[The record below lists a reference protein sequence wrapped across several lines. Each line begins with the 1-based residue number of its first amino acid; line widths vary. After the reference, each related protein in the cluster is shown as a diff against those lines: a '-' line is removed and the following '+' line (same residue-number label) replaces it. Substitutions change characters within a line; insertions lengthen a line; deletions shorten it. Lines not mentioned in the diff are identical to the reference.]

1 MYCHAIIQ
9 DCVEKGEHQ
18 IYVVEATK
26 NLDLAKESLAV
37 GVADFKDYTK
47 GCGWRVKKET
57 DTMFEAYQDSYDDK
71 RYYKLWIQKV
81 ICRED

>member
-18 IYVVEATK
+18 IYVVETTK
-26 NLDLAKESLAV
+26 HLELAKDSFAT
-37 GVADFKDYTK
+37 GVEDFKDLVK
-47 GCGWRVKKET
+47 GCGWHVAKET
-57 DTMFEAYQDSYDDK
+57 DTEFEAYQDSYDGK

-81 ICRED
+81 ICREE